1 MFPEY
6 RDQIAQLRI
15 SDLNFV
21 LLFEKHN
28 ALDQKIRHMEAHI
41 EPSTHEEIEQLK
53 KEKLMAKDA
62 LYGILK
68 KAETGKRFS
77 GG

>member
-6 RDQIAQLRI
+6 RELITELKI

-21 LLFEKHN
+21 RLFEKHN

-53 KEKLMAKDA
+53 KEKLLIKDA
-62 LYGILK
+62 LYSMLK
-68 KAETGKRFS
+68 KAETAAG
-77 GG
+77 

>member
-6 RDQIAQLRI
+6 RQQIAQLKI
-15 SDLNFV
+15 SNLNFV
-21 LLFEKHN
+21 RLFEKHN

-53 KEKLMAKDA
+53 KEKLLLKDA
-62 LYGILK
+62 LYSILK
-68 KAETGKRFS
+68 KAETAEG
-77 GG
+77 

>member
-6 RDQIAQLRI
+6 RDQIAQLKI

-21 LLFEKHN
+21 RLFEKHN

-41 EPSTHEEIEQLK
+41 EPGSHEEIEHLK
-53 KEKLMAKDA
+53 KEKLLIKDA
-62 LYGILK
+62 LYNILK
-68 KAETGKRFS
+68 KAGTVNV
-77 GG
+77 

>member
-6 RDQIAQLRI
+6 REQITQLKI

-21 LLFEKHN
+21 RLFEKHN
-28 ALDQKIRHMEAHI
+28 SLDQKIRHMEAHI

-53 KEKLMAKDA
+53 KEKLLIKDA
-62 LYGILK
+62 LYNILK
-68 KAETGKRFS
+68 KADTAKE
-77 GG
+77 

>member
-6 RDQIAQLRI
+6 RELITQLKI

-21 LLFEKHN
+21 RLFEKHN

-53 KEKLMAKDA
+53 KEKLLLKDT
-62 LYGILK
+62 LYSILK
-68 KAETGKRFS
+68 KAETAAS
-77 GG
+77 

>member
-6 RDQIAQLRI
+6 RDQIAQLKI

-21 LLFEKHN
+21 RLFEKHN
-28 ALDQKIRHMEAHI
+28 SLDQKIRHMEAHI

-53 KEKLMAKDA
+53 KEKLLIKDA
-62 LYGILK
+62 LYNILK
-68 KAETGKRFS
+68 KASTVKD
-77 GG
+77 

>member
-6 RDQIAQLRI
+6 RELITQLKI

-21 LLFEKHN
+21 RLFEKHN

-53 KEKLMAKDA
+53 KEKLLLKDT
-62 LYGILK
+62 LYNILK
-68 KAETGKRFS
+68 KAEIAEG
-77 GG
+77 

>member
-6 RDQIAQLRI
+6 RDQIAQLKL

-21 LLFEKHN
+21 RLFEKHN

-41 EPSTHEEIEQLK
+41 EPGTHEEIEQLK
-53 KEKLMAKDA
+53 KEKLLIKDA
-62 LYGILK
+62 LYDILK
-68 KAETGKRFS
+68 KTNTVKD
-77 GG
+77 

>member
-6 RDQIAQLRI
+6 RELITQLKI

-21 LLFEKHN
+21 RLFEKHN

-53 KEKLMAKDA
+53 KEKLLLKDA
-62 LYGILK
+62 LYSILK
-68 KAETGKRFS
+68 KAETAEG
-77 GG
+77 